1 MPESLTAYLSLI
13 GTLTLIYTGLSRRS
27 LTRGNK

>member
-13 GTLTLIYTGLSRRS
+13 GTLTVIYTELSRCF
-27 LTRGNK
+27 LARGIK